1 LFIFLLFYVYFICLL
16 SVVLIRIA
24 CVLDPPFAEIVYIY
38 LLFFD
43 LLYLVFLKHH
53 FRIFFN
59 GIREATPILEDATF
73 GLRVAAPG
81 GRGAAGGGDGG
92 PPSEREPQHL
102 RSREHARLWPRSE
115 VKLVFSH
122 LPAGIITHVNPRLN
136 EFLATKGLEFITGID
151 GADAA
156 VRSVYFLGVGYGAP
170 PVRGGVWQLLRQDEP
185 HLVEYGKFLASKG
198 FEGDVLS
205 KTKRCRY
212 TVLFP
217 KLRELIDMLPEHR
230 RRPLDTRANIL
241 AMMRATNAIA
251 HVDNKGHRSKLLWFE
266 NFLIPAGQRPDK
278 KKQARK
284 AAGKGKEA
292 AAGKGKGGD
301 GTLDAFF
308 SGAKK
313 AKGDGSA

>member
-1 LFIFLLFYVYFICLL
+1 M
-16 SVVLIRIA
+16 
-24 CVLDPPFAEIVYIY
+24 
-38 LLFFD
+38 
-43 LLYLVFLKHH
+43 
-53 FRIFFN
+53 
-59 GIREATPILEDATF
+59 
-73 GLRVAAPG
+73 
-81 GRGAAGGGDGG
+81 
-92 PPSEREPQHL
+92 
-102 RSREHARLWPRSE
+102 
-115 VKLVFSH
+115 
-122 LPAGIITHVNPRLN
+122 NPRLN

-170 PVRGGVWQLLRQDEP
+170 PVRGGVWKLLRQDEP

-198 FEGDVLS
+198 FEEDVLS
-205 KTKRCRY
+205 KNTRCPY

-217 KLRELIDMLPEHR
+217 KLRELIDVLPEHR

-251 HVDNKGHRSKLLWFE
+251 HFDNKDHRSKLLWFD

-278 KKQARK
+278 NKRKQARK
-284 AAGKGKEA
+284 AAGKGREA

-313 AKGDGSA
+313 GKGDGSA

>member
-1 LFIFLLFYVYFICLL
+1 VHATKEHKHEFD
-16 SVVLIRIA
+16 VLRETEYA
-24 CVLDPPFAEIVYIY
+24 LRMAQEGGADEEEVKK
-38 LLFFD
+38 
-43 LLYLVFLKHH
+43 LKGETH
-53 FRIFFN
+53 
-59 GIREATPILEDATF
+59 EA
-73 GLRVAAPG
+73 AAG
-81 GRGAAGGGDGG
+81 VKEARLKSGYYERKSTIGRGFVDSAVYKNFTGLEKEVVFMLQLAEEEEPREVAMADVRPNVNLRIYGQESTPGCGHPSGG
-92 PPSEREPQHL
+92 
-102 RSREHARLWPRSE
+102 
-115 VKLVFSH
+115 KLVFSH
-122 LPAGIITHVNPRLN
+122 LPTGIITHVNTKLN

-151 GADAA
+151 GADVA

-170 PVRGGVWQLLRQDEP
+170 PVRGGVWKLLRQDEP

-198 FEGDVLS
+198 FEEDVLS
-205 KTKRCRY
+205 KNTRCPY

-278 KKQARK
+278 KKQ
-284 AAGKGKEA
+284 
-292 AAGKGKGGD
+292 GKGKGGD

>member
-1 LFIFLLFYVYFICLL
+1 M
-16 SVVLIRIA
+16 
-24 CVLDPPFAEIVYIY
+24 
-38 LLFFD
+38 
-43 LLYLVFLKHH
+43 
-53 FRIFFN
+53 
-59 GIREATPILEDATF
+59 
-73 GLRVAAPG
+73 
-81 GRGAAGGGDGG
+81 
-92 PPSEREPQHL
+92 
-102 RSREHARLWPRSE
+102 
-115 VKLVFSH
+115 
-122 LPAGIITHVNPRLN
+122 NPRLN

-251 HVDNKGHRSKLLWFE
+251 HVDNKDHRRKLLWFE

-278 KKQARK
+278 KKQ
-284 AAGKGKEA
+284 
-292 AAGKGKGGD
+292 GKGKGGD

-313 AKGDGSA
+313 GKGDGSA